1 MTTRWTVIRRL
12 RDDERG
18 MAIAAVMFLG
28 LAIVMLTSVVAVR
41 AFRQS
46 GSVGGDARWEQAL
59 HVAESGLDDGLVRIF
74 ENEDYT
80 TGEVMPDGFDSP
92 EDARAW
98 VVAVADSRPAE
109 DMVATPAGE
118 YVVIRP
124 ANTAAVFSIAY
135 VPSRDAVGRRTRVV
149 HAMIGNAIVN
159 GGWSARYAVLT
170 GGSLA
175 MSGNPTILS
184 GATVGAHSNGFLDVR
199 GSVFVDGCLGAS
211 DGFRIVGSMNQDVGC
226 GLPGVQAPVELPVI
240 DVRSF
245 WAYSEYDLCPSGT
258 VKAGPAHPTHGH
270 TAANAPCTGATLA
283 ADAGVSAFRG
293 WRFKGCCDEK
303 LEAEWEHE
311 SQALYDGVYY
321 IHQGSVNLASSPGS
335 VFDPWEVTLLVEGI
349 GSCPGITGGDI
360 NISGSPS
367 MAPYGTAQNLLMIAG
382 RDIDISGS
390 PNLTGLIAAHE
401 QISNSGSPVGVEA
414 ALLAELDCDSV
425 NDFIDETDIAG
436 NLQITNS
443 GPVSSPFPGS
453 ENIPVVAAWG
463 EL

>member
-1 MTTRWTVIRRL
+1 MTSRPAILGRL
-12 RDDERG
+12 KDDERG
-18 MAIAAVMFLG
+18 MAIASAMFLG
-28 LAIVMLTSVVAVR
+28 LAVVMLTSLVSVR

-46 GSVGGDARWEQAL
+46 GTVDGDARWEQAV
-59 HVAESGLDDGLVRIF
+59 HVAESGLDDGLVRMH

-98 VVAVADSRPAE
+98 ILAGADARPA
-109 DMVATPAGE
+109 DDVVVTPGGE
-118 YVVIRP
+118 YVVVRP
-124 ANTAAVFSIAY
+124 ANAAAVFSIGY
-135 VPSRDAVGRRTRVV
+135 VPAREADIRRTRVV
-149 HAMIGNAIVN
+149 HAMIGEAVVN

-184 GATVGAHSNGFLDVR
+184 GATVGAHTNGFLDVR

-226 GLPGVQAPVELPVI
+226 GLPGVQAPVEIPTI

-245 WAYSEYDLCPSGT
+245 WPFSEYDLCPSGT

-283 ADAGVSAFRG
+283 ADAGANAFRG
-293 WRFKGCCDEK
+293 WSFKGCCDDK
-303 LEAEWEHE
+303 LEAEWQHE
-311 SQALYDGVYY
+311 SQAVYDGVYY
-321 IHQGSVNLASSPGS
+321 IYQGSAKLGSSPGS
-335 VFDPWEVTLLVEGI
+335 IFDPWEVTLLVEGI

-360 NISGSPS
+360 DISGSPS
-367 MAPYGTAQNLLMIAG
+367 MAPYGDTKNLLMAAG

-390 PNLTGLIAAHE
+390 PNLTELIAAHE
-401 QISNSGSPVGVEA
+401 QISNSGSPVGVET
-414 ALLAELDCDSV
+414 ALVAELDCDSV
-425 NDFIDETDIAG
+425 DDFIDETEISG
-436 NLQITNS
+436 NLMITNT
-443 GPVSSPFPGS
+443 GPISSPFPGS
-453 ENIPVVAAWG
+453 ENIPVVVGWG

>member
-1 MTTRWTVIRRL
+1 MTTRRTIIGNL

-28 LAIVMLTSVVAVR
+28 LAVVMLTSVVAVR

-46 GSVGGDARWEQAL
+46 GTVHSDAQWEQAL
-59 HVAESGLDDGLVRIF
+59 HVAESGLDDGLVRIH

-80 TGEVMPDGFDSP
+80 TGEVMPDGFYSA

-98 VVAVADSRPAE
+98 VVAAADARPTDE
-109 DMVATPAGE
+109 VVVTPGGE
-118 YVVIRP
+118 YAVVRP

-135 VPSRDAVGRRTRVV
+135 VPARDAETRRTRVV
-149 HAMIGNAIVN
+149 HAMIGDMVVN

-211 DGFRIVGSMNQDVGC
+211 DGFRIVGSMSQDVGC
-226 GLPGVQAPVELPVI
+226 GLPGVQAPVEMPVI

-245 WAYSEYDLCPSGT
+245 WSFSEYDLCPSGT

-293 WRFKGCCDEK
+293 WRFKGCCDTK

-311 SQALYDGVYY
+311 SQAVYDGVYY
-321 IHQGSVNLASSPGS
+321 IHQGSAKLASSPGS

-360 NISGSPS
+360 DISGSPS

-382 RDIDISGS
+382 RDIDISGN

-401 QISNSGSPVGVEA
+401 QINNSGSPVGVEA

-425 NDFIDETDIAG
+425 DDFIDETDIAG
-436 NLQITNS
+436 NLLITNT
-443 GPVSSPFPGS
+443 GPISSPFPGS
-453 ENIPVVAAWG
+453 ENIPVVVAWG